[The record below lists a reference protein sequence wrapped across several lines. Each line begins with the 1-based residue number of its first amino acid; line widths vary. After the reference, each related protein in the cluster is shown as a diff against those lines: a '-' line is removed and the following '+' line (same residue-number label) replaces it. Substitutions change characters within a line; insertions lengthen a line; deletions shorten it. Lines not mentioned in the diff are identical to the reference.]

1 LAYDSAAEREANV
14 AKRTQRTRHEV
25 PAPDRERPAA
35 APAGDTRVLLAF
47 LLSGA
52 AGLMHQVVWAKLLV
66 QLTGASAYA
75 QAVVLAVF
83 MGGLAVG
90 SLLFGR
96 RVDRLGR
103 ALRTYVRLE
112 VAIGLYCLGLPLL
125 VALAR
130 EGFAALATRFFEA
143 PGAMFGLRLLVAL
156 VVVLPPAVLMGA
168 TLPVLARRLVGR
180 VEETQRAV
188 ANLYALNS
196 VGAVFGTALAGFVT
210 LPLLGIRGSLAVAAT
225 LNFAAGGCV
234 LTLARHETDGPV
246 PRPGLAGAR
255 PPEPAG
261 AGYGPA
267 QYRASLVALALSG
280 FAAMGYEVV
289 FVRIISLSFGASAQS
304 FTVMLM
310 CFIAGIALGSG
321 IVARR
326 TIPRPLWWLAVSQLA
341 VASAFLLV
349 TPLISRMPY
358 LIGLMRI
365 RLTDVAYGFAI
376 HQLAKALLCLVVLVV
391 PTACLGFG
399 FPLVARVQA
408 RRAQEVGSRVGSTYA
423 WNTIGNVLG
432 VIVTSLVLLPRVG
445 LLGAF
450 HVNLACTL
458 AAALVFLLAAREARA
473 VERLRVGIVTVALVA
488 GYLAIGT
495 GWIEPI
501 VLGAGHL
508 RMNAP
513 EPTDVQ
519 HPSRSFAAWRN
530 QYVTRRERTNRF
542 YLGEDAHAT
551 VQVYGEI
558 YEGQQQTYLFVN
570 GKPDSATVGDL
581 STLLLLAHAPLFLVP
596 DARSVL
602 VIGYGTGITLGSVL
616 CHPVQR
622 ADVVEISHAV
632 LGAYPIY
639 ADENHHALED
649 PRVHVHIDD
658 GQSFLRAVPYT
669 YDVIISEP
677 SNPWI
682 TGIGGLFTVDF
693 FEAARRKLS
702 PHGVF
707 TLWLEAY
714 GLDPD
719 SVRLVMRTFRS
730 VFPHVIAF
738 VDESFGDG
746 ILVGSVEP
754 IEPDF
759 ARMEARYDEPEVRN
773 DLARLDIDNL
783 ASFLT
788 YHRGSEQAVA
798 AIAGTGPVNTFDHEA
813 LEYEA
818 PRSLFYRRSSGRL
831 FYIMDPYVRKTDLT
845 EVLFGQYVDYRRA
858 RGEPVSKEELFEV
871 AAFAHNRREA
881 GNSVAEAVFARVAS
895 APRRTVRPS
904 RPARGAVPEPTQMGL
919 YEALYRA
926 RRLARAELPEK
937 AVAYYRRALELQP
950 NDALLVEEAADASA
964 PRPEG
969 DEPAAGDE

>member
-1 LAYDSAAEREANV
+1 LAYLFAAEANV
-14 AKRTQRTRHEV
+14 ARRQQRMRPEA
-25 PAPDRERPAA
+25 PAPSPSRTEAVRP
-35 APAGDTRVLLAF
+35 GDARVLLAF

-96 RVDRLGR
+96 RVDRRGR

-130 EGFAALATRFFEA
+130 EGFAALASRFFEA

-180 VEETQRAV
+180 IEETQRAV

-196 VGAVFGTALAGFVT
+196 VGAVFGTAVAGFMT

-225 LNFAAGGCV
+225 LNFAAAGCV
-234 LTLARHETDGPV
+234 LALARGETG
-246 PRPGLAGAR
+246 
-255 PPEPAG
+255 EPAPRAEPSAAERAAASAYTPG
-261 AGYGPA
+261 
-267 QYRASLVALALSG
+267 QYRASLIALALSG

-326 TIPRPLWWLAVSQLA
+326 TIARPLWWLAVSQLA
-341 VASAFLLV
+341 VVAAFLLV
-349 TPLISRMPY
+349 TPLIARMPY

-376 HQLAKALLCLVVLVV
+376 HQLTKALLCLGVLLV
-391 PTACLGFG
+391 PTVCLGFG

-408 RRAQEVGSRVGSTYA
+408 RRAQEIGSRVGSTYA

-432 VIVTSLVLLPRVG
+432 VIVTSLVLLPRLG

-450 HVNLACTL
+450 HANLACTL
-458 AAALVFLLAAREARA
+458 AAALVFLLAAGEARA
-473 VERLRVGIVTVALVA
+473 TARLRAAALTAALIA

-508 RMNAP
+508 RMTAP
-513 EPTDVQ
+513 EPTDVD
-519 HPSRSFAAWRN
+519 HPSRSFAAWRKA
-530 QYVTRRERTNRF
+530 YVTRPERTNRF

-558 YEGQQQTYLFVN
+558 SDGRQQTYLFVN
-570 GKPDSATVGDL
+570 GKPDSSDVGDL

-602 VIGYGTGITLGSVL
+602 VIGHGTGITLGSVL
-616 CHPVQR
+616 RHPVER
-622 ADVVEISHAV
+622 ADVVEISRAV
-632 LGAYPIY
+632 LDAYPLY

-649 PRVHVHIDD
+649 PRTHVHVDD
-658 GQSFLRAVPYT
+658 GQSFLRAAPYT

-693 FEAARRKLS
+693 FEAARRKLA

-707 TLWLEAY
+707 TLWLETY
-714 GLDPD
+714 GLDRD
-719 SVRLVMRTFRS
+719 SVRLVLRTFRS
-730 VFPHVIAF
+730 VFPHTLLF
-738 VDESFGDG
+738 LDESFSDA

-788 YHRGSEQAVA
+788 YQRAGDEAVA
-798 AIAGTGPVNTFDHEA
+798 ALAGTGPVNTFDHEA

-818 PRSLFYRRSSGRL
+818 PRSLFYQRSSGVL
-831 FYIMDPYVRKTDLT
+831 FYTADAYIKKTDLSD
-845 EVLFGQYVDYRRA
+845 VLLGRYIDYRRGTGVPVSREELLEVVGFA
-858 RGEPVSKEELFEV
+858 RDRGEMEGDIVEAILARAATAPV
-871 AAFAHNRREA
+871 
-881 GNSVAEAVFARVAS
+881 
-895 APRRTVRPS
+895 RTVRPT
-904 RPARGAVPEPTQMGL
+904 RPARGAVPEPTQMGV

-926 RRLARAELPEK
+926 RRLAHAEMPEE

-950 NDALLVEEAADASA
+950 NDPLIVEEAKESASRSDPDAA
-964 PRPEG
+964 PG
-969 DEPAAGDE
+969 DGD